1 MKIVVTG
8 ANGFIGKHLV
18 ERLCKLDGL
27 GENHPK
33 MTSLTLVSRKFQD
46 PLDDRRIRFVKGDIT
61 EPGTLKQAVEGGV
74 DCLFHIASITSG
86 AAERDFEAGWKI
98 NVQGT
103 QLLFELLRAQ
113 PRPPVVIVSSS
124 IGIYGRPL
132 PKRID
137 DDTQPLPSL
146 SYGAQKL
153 ICEILVA
160 DYSRRGFFDGRA
172 LRLPGVVARPRNDG
186 GAFSLFLSDIF
197 HAFAADDPEFVCPV
211 SAGATPWIISVECCV
226 DSLLHAARIP
236 AGVLSARRAWTI
248 PTLRVRME
256 DLARTLTEA
265 TGSSTRMIYRP
276 AEPYESGIGQL
287 PELATPLAES
297 LGFKHDGTLRVLVDR
312 VLQEIRTAAPQSH

>member
-1 MKIVVTG
+1 LKIVVTG

-18 ERLCKLDGL
+18 ERLCRLDGL
-27 GENHPK
+27 GENRPK
-33 MTSLTLVSRKFQD
+33 LTSLTLVSRKFQD
-46 PLDDRRIRFVKGDIT
+46 PFDDRRIRFVKGDIA
-61 EPGTLKQAVEGGV
+61 ESGTLKQAIEGGV
-74 DCLFHIASITSG
+74 DCVFHIASITSG

-113 PRPPVVIVSSS
+113 PRPPVVVVSSS

-132 PKRID
+132 PRRID
-137 DDTQPLPSL
+137 DDTQPLPTL

-186 GAFSLFLSDIF
+186 GAFSLFLSEIF
-197 HAFAADDPEFVCPV
+197 HAFAADEPEFICPV
-211 SAGATPWIISVECCV
+211 SAGATPWIMSVECCI

-236 AGVLSARRAWTI
+236 EGALSARRAWTI

-276 AEPYESGIGQL
+276 AEPFESGIGQL

-312 VLQEIRTAAPQSH
+312 VLQKIRTAAPQSH